1 MIQLNFPRSTDI
13 AQKETL
19 YIPPTLE
26 IIVQGLYFI
35 QKGQK
40 KKPHFPIRKKKK
52 ENAWLQSYSKA
63 DKAGDPDFVNIHNAG
78 ITLPTR

>member
-40 KKPHFPIRKKKK
+40 KNHIF
-52 ENAWLQSYSKA
+52 L
-63 DKAGDPDFVNIHNAG
+63 
-78 ITLPTR
+78 